1 MTAGSD
7 YDLFRGV
14 LKETT
19 IDRTES
25 IIRKTA
31 GKIKFSKTSAPQCA
45 RFSLDGR
52 MLVTG
57 TKDGFVEAWDFEK
70 CKLRKDLEYQAKD
83 EFMMHDEGV
92 TAEAFSRDGEM
103 LATGSESG
111 KVKVW
116 KLSTGTC
123 LRRFE
128 HAHSGS
134 IHSIAFSRD
143 GTQLLTASFDHLIRI
158 HGLKSGQTLKEF
170 QGHGGYV
177 NEAIFSTDGTKVV
190 SSSCDG
196 TLKVRNAIKK
206 VALHALIP
214 FYCCV
219 DLERQ
224 DDRVSTHDS
233 SAKRNLRN
241 RSRYCWCAFGGES
254 IRRRREHY
262 HLHTIQFNVHA
273 VDGW

>member
-1 MTAGSD
+1 MSPRCCDTDHHYSLLHKGVVTAGSD
-7 YDLFRGV
+7 YDLFRGAP
-14 LKETT
+14 KETT
-19 IDRTES
+19 IDRAES

-111 KVKVW
+111 KIKVW

-177 NEAIFSTDGTKVV
+177 NEAIFSTDGTKVI

-196 TLKVRNAIKK
+196 TLKVTKCSQRIWQMH
-206 VALHALIP
+206 LHALICFALCRFGMRRQP
-214 FYCCV
+214 SVCARSSRQM
-219 DLERQ
+219 ERTEQ
-224 DDRVSTHDS
+224 
-233 SAKRNLRN
+233 K
-241 RSRYCWCAFGGES
+241 S
-254 IRRRREHY
+254 IS
-262 HLHTIQFNVHA
+262 
-273 VDGW
+273 